1 MTGFNRHTLLRSKR
15 MAFKSKITAVFSGLI
30 LGLCVLPVMAAG
42 GMSEEQMQQM
52 MQQAEKMQQ
61 CFADIDPAVMK
72 KLETRGQQMQ
82 AEVRALCESGKRDQ
96 AQSTAMRYGR
106 EFSGSKEMQAVMKC
120 GAMAEQMVG
129 QMSMMTPEQ
138 IDKRG
143 HVCDN
148 M

>member
-1 MTGFNRHTLLRSKR
+1 MSFRSE
-15 MAFKSKITAVFSGLI
+15 ITAAFSGLI
-30 LGLCVLPVMAAG
+30 LGLCVLPAWAAN

-52 MQQAEKMQQ
+52 MQQAEAMQQ
-61 CFADIDPAVMK
+61 CFADIDPAAMK
-72 KLETRGQQMQ
+72 KLEARGKQMQ

-96 AQSTAMRYGR
+96 AQSTAMQYGR
-106 EFSGSKEMQAVMKC
+106 EFADSKEMQAVMKC

-138 IDKRG
+138 IEKRG